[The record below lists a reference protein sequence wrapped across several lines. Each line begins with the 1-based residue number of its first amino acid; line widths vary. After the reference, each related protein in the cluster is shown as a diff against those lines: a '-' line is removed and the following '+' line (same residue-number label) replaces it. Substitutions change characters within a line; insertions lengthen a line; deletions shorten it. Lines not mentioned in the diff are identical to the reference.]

1 MLTIGAVRFAWPMRY
16 VTSLFFPHEFQQRK
30 PPAPKAKALVH
41 CPDKL
46 SGKFD
51 PEKKIPIYGKKTTSA
66 VLA

>member
-1 MLTIGAVRFAWPMRY
+1 MRY